1 MSESLDSSEG
11 KPNLTPMLDMVFQLV
26 TFFMLVM
33 NFKAASMDLTL
44 KLPVIGS
51 AQPADARG
59 QGSVLV
65 LNINADGQLV
75 VYGEKQDADKYIA
88 NEASAAYYVAKVD
101 KPDLKYGDELPVTI
115 VLRADKDIPFHLL
128 NHLVQLCQR
137 NGFRKFQYR
146 AMNVAAEA

>member
-1 MSESLDSSEG
+1 MSGSMPGGDSAE
-11 KPNLTPMLDMVFQLV
+11 PNLTPILDMVFQLI

-33 NFKAASMDLTL
+33 NFKAASMDLSL

-65 LNINADGQLV
+65 LNLNADGQLV

-88 NEASAAYYVAKVD
+88 NEASAAFYVARVD
-101 KPDLKYGDELPVTI
+101 
-115 VLRADKDIPFHLL
+115 
-128 NHLVQLCQR
+128 
-137 NGFRKFQYR
+137 
-146 AMNVAAEA
+146 